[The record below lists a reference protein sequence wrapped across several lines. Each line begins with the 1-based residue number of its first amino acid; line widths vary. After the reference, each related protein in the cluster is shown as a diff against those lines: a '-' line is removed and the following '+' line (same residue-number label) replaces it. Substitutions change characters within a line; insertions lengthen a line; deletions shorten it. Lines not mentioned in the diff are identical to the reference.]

1 MRYIIKPKTEAV
13 LAWLLNID
21 AVPET
26 LPEFPE
32 DPGLGLVVAHLVSGN
47 VLAEVIPHRAHFK
60 EACGEGL
67 PLGRLYFQ
75 IPKDRL
81 YSVCA
86 DLTPDSFS
94 GGHAM

>member
-1 MRYIIKPKTEAV
+1 MRYIIKSGNERV
-13 LAWLLNID
+13 LSWLLDID
-21 AVPET
+21 AVPGI

-32 DPGLGLVVAHLVSGN
+32 DPGLGLVVAHLVSGS
-47 VLAEVIPHRAHFK
+47 VLAEVIPHRGHFK
-60 EACGEGL
+60 AACGEGL

-81 YSVCA
+81 YSVCS

-94 GGHAM
+94 GG